1 MSVSLI
7 VGVGVGLA
15 CCEPQ
20 AQEAVIQKDGSFY
33 AVPYQQYAE
42 PRDKVFGDLI
52 KRAKD
57 EQSRIDSKKTKL
69 LTPLTIKVGGSSN
82 EKR

>member
-1 MSVSLI
+1 MSLLLI
-7 VGVGVGLA
+7 AGVGVGLA

-33 AVPYQQYAE
+33 AVPYHQYAD
-42 PRDKVFGDLI
+42 PRGKVFGDLI
-52 KRAKD
+52 QRAKA
-57 EQSRIDSKKTKL
+57 EQSRIDSRKTNL
-69 LTPLTIKVGGSSN
+69 LTPLTIKVRGASN

>member
-1 MSVSLI
+1 MSLSLI
-7 VGVGVGLA
+7 IGVGVGLA

-42 PRDKVFGDLI
+42 PRDKLFGDLVR
-52 KRAKD
+52 RAKA
-57 EQSRIDSKKTKL
+57 EQSRIDSKKTNR

-82 EKR
+82 ENR